1 MGDSVKIQ
9 ASNGANYLYYWFK
22 NNALLAN
29 ENSSILYAKSSGNYE
44 AAIKDTTGCVASTN
58 SVAIT
63 VNPSPTATLS
73 PSDSASICVGSNQ
86 IIAANYAPNLA
97 YEWHLNDTIILGETL
112 RTLSTSKA
120 GVYNVKTTNSF
131 GCSASSAPLHLYVN
145 PSPVAGAITGTTTGL
160 ATGISYTYSVA
171 SQAGLAYYWLIGNGN
186 IVSGQG
192 TNSVTVTWTNPGTCL
207 LLVGVKNAYN
217 CGDSS
222 ALNMSIGNPTP
233 AILYFIPDSARSNDT
248 VYIFGTNFTGA
259 NAVKL
264 GGVNAQSFTVV
275 SMNQINAVVGAGA
288 SGVVE
293 VGTPLG
299 IAQKA
304 GFTYVSSTGIG
315 SLSGTT
321 PLRVYPNPVRDEL
334 VICCLEKS
342 GSPISAVITDMLGRV
357 MAEPNE
363 ILNGNSLEISTQNL
377 APGTYIICIQKGNDL
392 SRLKFVKE

>member
-1 MGDSVKIQ
+1 
-9 ASNGANYLYYWFK
+9 
-22 NNALLAN
+22 
-29 ENSSILYAKSSGNYE
+29 
-44 AAIKDTTGCVASTN
+44 
-58 SVAIT
+58 
-63 VNPSPTATLS
+63 
-73 PSDSASICVGSNQ
+73 
-86 IIAANYAPNLA
+86 
-97 YEWHLNDTIILGETL
+97 
-112 RTLSTSKA
+112 
-120 GVYNVKTTNSF
+120 
-131 GCSASSAPLHLYVN
+131 
-145 PSPVAGAITGTTTGL
+145 
-160 ATGISYTYSVA
+160 VA

-334 VICCLEKS
+334 VICCLDKS